1 MSAPRFCLQCGGAL
15 TTMIPAGDDRA
26 RLCCT
31 ACGFI
36 HYQNPKILVSCI
48 VSWGDKV
55 LWMQR
60 AQPPRQGLWSI
71 PSGFMERGETLQEAA
86 ARELYEECG
95 VRIDPA
101 SLALYILGS
110 ITATSEVYAVFR
122 GTLER
127 PDHGI
132 GPEALA
138 VDWFTEEDAP
148 WQEFAFPEVEEP
160 MRRYYRDLRS
170 GCFGLFMGEY
180 TERGNE
186 FWPVDAVRDCRG

>member
-1 MSAPRFCLQCGGAL
+1 MSAPRFCLHCGGAL
-15 TTMIPAGDDRA
+15 ATRIPDGDDRP
-26 RLCCT
+26 RLCCET
-31 ACGFI
+31 CGYI

-55 LWMQR
+55 LWMRR
-60 AQPPRQGLWSI
+60 AEPPRQGLWSI
-71 PSGFMERGETLQEAA
+71 PSGFMEQGETLQEAA

-95 VRIDPA
+95 VRIAPA

-148 WQEFAFPEVEEP
+148 WQQFAFPEVEEP

-186 FWPVDAVRDCRG
+186 FWPVEAVRDCRG